1 MFEFPNLYAEI
12 MGTNPPFELPVQRRG
27 REAEKAFY
35 RSGRTTSFIHLV
47 WTSGE
52 LISRFLPAEC
62 IRQDIALVR
71 G

>member
-47 WTSGE
+47 WPSGE
-52 LISRFLPAEC
+52 LISHFLPAKC
-62 IRQDIALVR
+62 IRLDMAAVR